1 MTARATMVCVRW
13 HVQADGAASET
24 GGTTEGGHTSAL
36 LVDQELE
43 VLAVG
48 GERGEASGA
57 NVHQLC
63 SKRAGGRTYEEGAL
77 ARGEAV
83 EELLPAVLLLEA
95 VPEEHVPVRQRRVC
109 REE

>member
-1 MTARATMVCVRW
+1 VRW

-48 GERGEASGA
+48 GKG
-57 NVHQLC
+57 
-63 SKRAGGRTYEEGAL
+63 
-77 ARGEAV
+77 
-83 EELLPAVLLLEA
+83 
-95 VPEEHVPVRQRRVC
+95 
-109 REE
+109 